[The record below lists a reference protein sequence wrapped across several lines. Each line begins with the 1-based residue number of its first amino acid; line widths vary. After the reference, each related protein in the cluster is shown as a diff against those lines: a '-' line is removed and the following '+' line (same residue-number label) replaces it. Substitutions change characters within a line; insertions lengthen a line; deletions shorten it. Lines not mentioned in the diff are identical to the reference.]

1 VIDQWKADAEAAG
14 VITTPCPYK
23 ITGSSVV
30 TLGPIKINCDLE
42 VSNSSTLYL
51 GGMVWVKGNVTLSN
65 SGTIQIAPSISGRT
79 AAIIADDPANRSSG
93 STIKISNSTS
103 YLGSGTNSYV
113 MLVSRNTSAQNGGGV
128 KAIEVSN
135 SVSGKLLVYAPH
147 GEILLQ
153 NSASIKEVTG
163 WRTRLQ
169 NSATVIYETG
179 LANLIF
185 TSGPS
190 GGYQI
195 GSWGEVE

>member
-1 VIDQWKADAEAAG
+1 
-14 VITTPCPYK
+14 
-23 ITGSSVV
+23 
-30 TLGPIKINCDLE
+30 
-42 VSNSSTLYL
+42 
-51 GGMVWVKGNVTLSN
+51 MVWVKGNVTLSN